1 MSSSGDAGRGPR
13 PSAAASWSRS
23 ATATRKR
30 PRPTFSAGTA
40 PLVSA
45 AKTRAARAPS
55 ARAASS
61 TFSRP
66 SLLVMLGPSA
76 VGAGDEAGAVT
87 GAVAPGQ
94 VAVPA
99 RHSAAA
105 AQAPGTLLA
114 LEKGATAIRG
124 EVAEGDGVGQGSLGR
139 HGRGDHLGIR
149 DKGGERRTWPGR
161 WDGGPT
167 TDRAAMSEVGL
178 AHGSPGRPSDMPRA
192 GRRRGRKGAIA
203 AFFNGFPYGK
213 TAMASERA
221 RRRFQGLS

>member
-13 PSAAASWSRS
+13 PSAAASWPRS
-23 ATATRKR
+23 ATATRNR

-40 PLVSA
+40 PLVRTAS
-45 AKTRAARAPS
+45 TRDGWAPS

-61 TFSRP
+61 TLMEP
-66 SLLVMLGPSA
+66 SLLGMPGPSA
-76 VGAGDEAGAVT
+76 VGAGEAGDEAGAVP

-99 RHSAAA
+99 RHPPAA
-105 AQAPGTLLA
+105 AQARGTFLA
-114 LEKGATAIRG
+114 LEEGPAAVGG
-124 EVAEGDGVGQGSLGR
+124 EVAEGDDIGRSGLGR

-167 TDRAAMSEVGL
+167 ADRAALSEAGL
-178 AHGSPGRPSDMPRA
+178 AHGSPGRPSGIPHA
-192 GRRRGRKGAIA
+192 GRGGRKGAIA
-203 AFFNGFPYGK
+203 AFFNFSPTGK
-213 TAMASERA
+213 
-221 RRRFQGLS
+221 RRWPQKG

>member
-1 MSSSGDAGRGPR
+1 MSASGKAVRGPR
-13 PSAAASWSRS
+13 PSATASWSRS

-45 AKTRAARAPS
+45 ASTRDGWAPS

-114 LEKGATAIRG
+114 GEKGATAIGG
-124 EVAEGDGVGQGSLGR
+124 EVAEGDGVGRGSLGR
-139 HGRGDHLGIR
+139 GGGGDHLGTGDR
-149 DKGGERRTWPGR
+149 GGERGTGR
-161 WDGGPT
+161 GRGDGAPT
-167 TDRAAMSEVGL
+167 ADRAAMS
-178 AHGSPGRPSDMPRA
+178 
-192 GRRRGRKGAIA
+192 
-203 AFFNGFPYGK
+203 
-213 TAMASERA
+213 
-221 RRRFQGLS
+221 

>member
-13 PSAAASWSRS
+13 PSAAASRSRS

-45 AKTRAARAPS
+45 ASTRDGWAPS

-61 TFSRP
+61 TLIEP
-66 SLLVMLGPSA
+66 SLLVMPGPSA
-76 VGAGDEAGAVT
+76 VGAGDEAGAVP
-87 GAVAPGQ
+87 GAIAPGQ

-99 RHSAAA
+99 RHPPAA
-105 AQAPGTLLA
+105 AQARGTFLA
-114 LEKGATAIRG
+114 LEKGAAAVGG
-124 EVAEGDGVGQGSLGR
+124 EVAEGDGVGRGSLGR

-149 DKGGERRTWPGR
+149 DKGGERRTWPRR

-167 TDRAAMSEVGL
+167 TDRAALPE
-178 AHGSPGRPSDMPRA
+178 ARPSAAPGGSFPPTPAPAARPPRA
-192 GRRRGRKGAIA
+192 GDAGGDL
-203 AFFNGFPYGK
+203 PV
-213 TAMASERA
+213 T
-221 RRRFQGLS
+221 GL